1 MNRLKRDIK
10 QAFKAPAPVKKEEF
24 LSTLP
29 VKEMSAAE
37 FVISQ
42 AGYVR
47 KVTWL
52 LFALIVILIAGS
64 PFMLKEEAIWFISG
78 LMPIL
83 ALLAVSENSKSERY
97 NMAELEASARFSLRS
112 VLLARMVLLGGVNLA
127 ALLIAAPIG
136 IWVGEY
142 LAPVTGLFI
151 VTPFFLSSAIG
162 LYIVRKVK
170 GQAAVYPL
178 TAESFFISVLVLISR
193 NNLDRYL
200 APETLKI
207 WVAAAAVSLAAMVVQ
222 GIAYVKSTEE
232 MTWSW

>member
-29 VKEMSAAE
+29 VKEMSSAE

-42 AGYVR
+42 AGYAR

-64 PFMLKEEAIWFISG
+64 PFMLKEEAIWLISG

-162 LYIVRKVK
+162 LYPV
-170 GQAAVYPL
+170 
-178 TAESFFISVLVLISR
+178 
-193 NNLDRYL
+193 
-200 APETLKI
+200 
-207 WVAAAAVSLAAMVVQ
+207 
-222 GIAYVKSTEE
+222 
-232 MTWSW
+232 